1 MLTATAT
8 DLEGIVAGSNPD
20 IGGPTPLHPGPDYA
34 SGWGQVHAPGA
45 VAAFRASLS
54 RLGDV
59 YVNDAFGTVHRA
71 HSSMVGVDLPQR
83 AAGFLLQREV
93 QVMGAALDAPARPFL
108 AILGGAKVADKIQ
121 LIHNLLDKVDEMIIA
136 GGMAYTFKR
145 GAGGVAIG
153 ASLYDEA
160 GAALVPG
167 LMERAAARGVA
178 IHLPTDHVVADRFA
192 ADAQV
197 ALRDDAQ
204 GIPEG
209 WLGLDIG
216 PASRQ
221 RFAQVVAR
229 AATIVWNGPPGVFEW
244 EPFAAGTR
252 AMAQAVARATE
263 GGAITIVG
271 GGDTATAARRFGIA
285 GRVSH
290 VSTGGGASL
299 ELLEGKLLPGIA
311 ALTKR

>member
-1 MLTATAT
+1 
-8 DLEGIVAGSNPD
+8 
-20 IGGPTPLHPGPDYA
+20 
-34 SGWGQVHAPGA
+34 
-45 VAAFRASLS
+45 
-54 RLGDV
+54 
-59 YVNDAFGTVHRA
+59 
-71 HSSMVGVDLPQR
+71 
-83 AAGFLLQREV
+83 
-93 QVMGAALDAPARPFL
+93 MGAALDAPARPFL